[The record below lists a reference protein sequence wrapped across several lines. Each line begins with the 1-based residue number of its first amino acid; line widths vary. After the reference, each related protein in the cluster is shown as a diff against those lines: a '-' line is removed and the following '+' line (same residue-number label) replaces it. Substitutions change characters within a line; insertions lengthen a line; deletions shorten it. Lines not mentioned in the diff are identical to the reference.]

1 MKKSFLV
8 IFIILAIGVFSAS
21 AFAASF
27 PSNPNESFIVDDAN
41 ILSEET
47 KSYILSVNDALRETN
62 SQITVV
68 TINDLGGY
76 DIESYSN
83 QLFRD
88 WGIGDKSKNN
98 GVLLLIS
105 LDDKKIKIEVGY
117 GLEGTL
123 TDSVSGSIIRNDI
136 APYFKNEEYDKGVI
150 NGFKSILARI
160 ESEYNIDI
168 DSDVII
174 DDYIYE
180 DSNEDIPLIIFLV
193 ILFLIIGGFGG
204 RGGRGRGSYIFWNSF
219 GGGNGFGGG
228 SGFGGGGS
236 GGSSGGGFGGGSS
249 GGGGASGG
257 W

>member
-8 IFIILAIGVFSAS
+8 IFIIIAIGVFSAS

-27 PSNPNESFIVDDAN
+27 PSNPNESFVVDDAN
-41 ILSEET
+41 ILSTET
-47 KSYILSVNDALRETN
+47 KNYILSINEALRETK

-68 TINDLGGY
+68 TVDDIGGY

-83 QLFRD
+83 QLFRE
-88 WGIGDKSKNN
+88 WGIGDKSRNN

-105 LDDKKIKIEVGY
+105 LEDKKMRIEVGY

-136 APYFKNEEYDKGVI
+136 APYFKNKEYDKGVI

-168 DSDVII
+168 DSDVFI

-204 RGGRGRGSYIFWNSF
+204 RGGRGRGRFIFWNSF
-219 GGGNGFGGG
+219 GGGFGSGGGFGG
-228 SGFGGGGS
+228 